1 MKTASDFLR
10 QATSYEESNRGCI
23 PEEFDLAAGVGIYV
37 AFKGFEEHGED
48 GRRADIVEAGQ
59 TLRVMPFADL

>member
-1 MKTASDFLR
+1 MVSTKHSHEKSHCGLV
-10 QATSYEESNRGCI
+10 